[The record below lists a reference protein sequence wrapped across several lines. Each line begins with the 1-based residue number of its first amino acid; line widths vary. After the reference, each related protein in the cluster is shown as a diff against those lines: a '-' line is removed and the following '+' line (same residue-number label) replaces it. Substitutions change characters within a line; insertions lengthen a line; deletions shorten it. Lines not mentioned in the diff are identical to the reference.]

1 MNDKLFPDE
10 EKEKTITIKVGS
22 NTREIIHYILIVL
35 IGILFLQNSYSV
47 NFNFF
52 FWSFSVSLI
61 LLLPFLF
68 LLGYLFSHFKV
79 FLSIKNTNQKKV

>member
-1 MNDKLFPDE
+1 MNDKLFPNE
-10 EKEKTITIKVGS
+10 EKEETIIIKVGQ

-35 IGILFLQNSYSV
+35 LGILFLQNSHDV

-52 FWSFSVSLI
+52 FWSFSVSL
-61 LLLPFLF
+61 LVLLPFIF

-79 FLSIKNTNQKKV
+79 LLSIKNINQQKT